1 VQLTGPIAKA
11 GFITRGDMI
20 KALST
25 GRFGPTLA
33 SLSAQ
38 QLADFL
44 EQVGTDG
51 LTPSE
56 VLWSE
61 LPLTA
66 RLVHI
71 AAAQAQVQVWS
82 VVVLGAPGVGVPHQL
97 WRTVTVDLAWEHDD
111 WKVDGWSSTPGP
123 TPVLADGTDA
133 ASLEDLTTVTGWP
146 RAAGSLGGN

>member
-20 KALST
+20 DALST
-25 GRFGPTLA
+25 KRFGPALA
-33 SLSAQ
+33 SRSAQ
-38 QLADFL
+38 QLADL
-44 EQVGTDG
+44 LQQVGTDG

-56 VLWSE
+56 LLWSE

-66 RLVHI
+66 RVVR
-71 AAAQAQVQVWS
+71 AGATRAQVQVWS
-82 VVVLGAPGVGVPHQL
+82 VVVLGAPGVGVPHQA
-97 WRTVTVDLAWEHDD
+97 WRTVTVDLAWERDD

-123 TPVLADGTDA
+123 TPVLTDGADA

-146 RAAGSLGGN
+146 RATDSLGGN